1 MENMKHLLLQE
12 PPSYDNVLIWAACC
26 LAFLGFQ
33 RVSEFTMPAQNQ
45 YDHTTHPS
53 ISDMSIDNKD
63 SPQLLQIRIE
73 HSKIDPF
80 RQGVGIYLGR
90 TGEEICLVG
99 GILPYLTQCGNHPG
113 PLFLVQD
120 GRMPTRHLFSSY
132 RS

>member
-1 MENMKHLLLQE
+1 ML
-12 PPSYDNVLIWAACC
+12 
-26 LAFLGFQ
+26 
-33 RVSEFTMPAQNQ
+33 AQNQ

-90 TGEEICLVG
+90 TGEEIRPVR
-99 GILPYLTQCGNHPG
+99 GILPYLTQCGSHPG